1 MKPKA
6 NDIGQHL
13 VKLRLNRRL
22 TQEQLAAKLQ
32 ISGANMTRQVV
43 ANIEARRRRV
53 YERQIRFFVKVL
65 RCSFDELFLGNSAP
79 EKTAASP
86 RPKPSRR

>member
-1 MKPKA
+1 MKPRA

-32 ISGANMTRQVV
+32 ISGSNMTRQVV
-43 ANIEARRRRV
+43 ANVEARRRRV
-53 YERQIRFFVKVL
+53 YEHQIRLFVKVL
-65 RCSFDELFLGNSAP
+65 RCSFDELFLG
-79 EKTAASP
+79 ASP
-86 RPKPSRR
+86 DQKSSLSPHSKPQPQ

>member
-32 ISGANMTRQVV
+32 INGADMTRQVV

-65 RCSFDELFLGNSAP
+65 RCSFDDLFIGSPAP
-79 EKTAASP
+79 GKSNAATVS
-86 RPKPSRR
+86 KPPHK

>member
-1 MKPKA
+1 VKAKA

-13 VKLRLNRRL
+13 VKLRLRRRM

-32 ISGANMTRQVV
+32 INGADMSRQVV

-53 YERQIRFFVKVL
+53 YEHQIRRLVTVL
-65 RCSFDELFLGNSAP
+65 RCSFDELFLGNSP
-79 EKTAASP
+79 ITNSKTP
-86 RPKPSRR
+86 TRPKPSRR